1 MVLFEDF
8 IDDTHDDIVRQ
19 VIEEAGEEK
28 NFKVER
34 IKELVEEY
42 AKSDID
48 KKLLKAQLEKL
59 VLLAQYELAKERK
72 I

>member
-1 MVLFEDF
+1 MTEQ
-8 IDDTHDDIVRQ
+8 TS
-19 VIEEAGEEK
+19 
-28 NFKVER
+28 NNY

>member
-1 MVLFEDF
+1 MTEQTSAEY
-8 IDDTHDDIVRQ
+8 I
-19 VIEEAGEEK
+19 
-28 NFKVER
+28 N
-34 IKELVEEY
+34 ELVNEY
-42 AKSDID
+42 AKNDID

>member
-1 MVLFEDF
+1 MTEQTSNDY
-8 IDDTHDDIVRQ
+8 I
-19 VIEEAGEEK
+19 
-28 NFKVER
+28 N
-34 IKELVEEY
+34 ELVSEY

-59 VLLAQYELAKERK
+59 VVLAQYEQVKERK

>member
-1 MVLFEDF
+1 MTEQTSNDY
-8 IDDTHDDIVRQ
+8 
-19 VIEEAGEEK
+19 
-28 NFKVER
+28 
-34 IKELVEEY
+34 IKELVGEY

>member
-1 MVLFEDF
+1 MKEQTSAEY
-8 IDDTHDDIVRQ
+8 I
-19 VIEEAGEEK
+19 
-28 NFKVER
+28 N
-34 IKELVEEY
+34 ELVSEY

-59 VLLAQYELAKERK
+59 VALAKYEGVKERK